1 MRKPLQIGLIAA
13 IVVLVAATGTLW
25 VRYQQTSNAYT
36 TAKAEEEAA
45 RQRNAETLD
54 AIAEIQD
61 SLNTI
66 TSGDA
71 NVQMRENASTEG
83 KSTQEQQQEA
93 LDRIA
98 VMRESIAHN
107 KQRIRQLE
115 SSLQKSGNKVAGL
128 QKMVANLKKSVEEKE
143 QIVAQLV
150 TQVETLQTQVTGLE
164 TEVAQVQETVRVK
177 DASLEERRRELATV
191 YYVVGD
197 QKTLK
202 DAGIVVAKGGV
213 LGMGKT
219 LQTTGQLSETQATAL
234 DTDQETVVL
243 VPSKEARVVSAQ
255 PASSYELRPV
265 GDQTELHILNPFEFR
280 KVKQLVIVTA

>member
-25 VRYQQTSNAYT
+25 VRYQQTSTAYA

-280 KVKQLVIVTA
+280 KVKQLVIVT